1 MARKRQIDPEY
12 PFKQE
17 IAQLS
22 VPARYF
28 YIMSWCHM
36 DDVTAVM
43 PRNAY
48 KLKGQIFPNDDVD
61 VEALIEELIGA
72 GRLIPFEA
80 DNRKWL
86 WCPTL
91 LKHQVINHPSRKRY
105 PEPPKELREDYRSG
119 KVGLPQSRVEGV
131 EKSRVEK
138 EQPEADKLLNQVYK
152 EGLNIYQLINKL
164 KKQMK
169 WKKKQRFP
177 ADIRIA
183 VCRQYFKDKANIK
196 SEWGWFSKVIQ
207 AECAAYFARESMKE
221 REKWKKMPVAISMK
235 QIMEGMK

>member
-164 KKQMK
+164 KKQLK
-169 WKKKQRFP
+169 WKKEERFP
-177 ADIRIA
+177 AVIVIE
-183 VCRQYFKDKANIK
+183 VCKRYFKDKPNIK
-196 SEWGWFSKVIQ
+196 NAWAWFIVVFRSESAVYYAKNS
-207 AECAAYFARESMKE
+207 REES
-221 REKWKKMPVAISMK
+221 EKFKRTPVALSIKAILEKMK
-235 QIMEGMK
+235 